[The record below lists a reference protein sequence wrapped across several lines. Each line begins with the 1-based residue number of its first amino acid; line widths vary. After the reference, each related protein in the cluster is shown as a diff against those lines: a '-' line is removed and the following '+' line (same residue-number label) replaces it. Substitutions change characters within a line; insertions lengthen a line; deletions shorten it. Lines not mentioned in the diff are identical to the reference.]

1 MVLRFSSC
9 QAGIAEPFCIEL
21 VNFISA
27 ELGFPCEFVNDLSWQ
42 ERERLLLIGEI
53 HVCWI
58 CGLAYVRESNRQDK
72 SIKLLVAPVR
82 RHPRYHDKPVYY
94 SDVIVRSD
102 SSFRSFDDLRG
113 HTWAYN
119 ERGSHS
125 GFNIVRYHLAL
136 RGLNQ
141 SFFRRVVES
150 GSHRNSL
157 QMVLQGSIDTAA
169 IDSSV
174 LELEVAKDPAISGQI
189 RTVAVLGPSPAPPWV
204 VHRSVSADTQK
215 TLSDI
220 LLSINQHSKGRR
232 ILEAGRMLR
241 FAPVSNHDYEQIR
254 ETYRIANSAHI
265 SKTENQL
272 THQKRHNQRAQKL
285 SESDFTR

>member
-9 QAGIAEPFCIEL
+9 QAGIAEPFCVEL

-27 ELGFPCEFVNDLSWQ
+27 ESGLPCEFVNDLSWQ
-42 ERERLLLIGEI
+42 ERERLLLLGEI

-72 SIKLLVAPVR
+72 LIELLVAPVR
-82 RHPRYHDKPVYY
+82 RHPRYHAKPVYY
-94 SDVIVRSD
+94 SDVIVRTD
-102 SSFRSFDDLRG
+102 SSFHSFEDLRG
-113 HTWAYN
+113 RTWAYN

-125 GFNIVRYHLAL
+125 GFNIVRYHLAM
-136 RGLNQ
+136 RGLEQN
-141 SFFRRVVES
+141 FFRRIVES

-157 QMVLQGSIDTAA
+157 QMILQRSIDTAA

-189 RTVAVLGPSPAPPWV
+189 RTVEILGPSPAPPWV
-204 VHRSVSADTQK
+204 VHSSVSADVRK

-220 LLSINQHSKGRR
+220 LLSINEHSKGRR

-241 FAPVSNHDYEQIR
+241 FAPVSNHDYDQIR
-254 ETYRIANSAHI
+254 ETDRIANAAH
-265 SKTENQL
+265 L
-272 THQKRHNQRAQKL
+272 THPKNSSPMCPVSITKGY
-285 SESDFTR
+285 

>member
-9 QAGIAEPFCIEL
+9 QAGIAEPFCVEL

-27 ELGFPCEFVNDLSWQ
+27 EFGLPCEFVNDLSWQ
-42 ERERLLLIGEI
+42 ERERLLLLWEI

-72 SIKLLVAPVR
+72 LIELLVAPVR
-82 RHPRYHDKPVYY
+82 RHPRYHAKPVYY
-94 SDVIVRSD
+94 SDVIVRTD
-102 SSFRSFDDLRG
+102 SSFHSFEDLRG
-113 HTWAYN
+113 RTWAYN

-125 GFNIVRYHLAL
+125 GFNIVRYHLAM
-136 RGLNQ
+136 RGLDQN
-141 SFFRRVVES
+141 FFRRIVES

-157 QMVLQGSIDTAA
+157 QMILQRSIDTAA

-189 RTVAVLGPSPAPPWV
+189 RTVEILGPSPAPPWV
-204 VHRSVSADTQK
+204 VHSSVSADMRK

-220 LLSINQHSKGRR
+220 LLSINEHSKGRR

-241 FAPVSNHDYEQIR
+241 FAPVSNHDYDEIR
-254 ETYRIANSAHI
+254 DTDRIANAAH
-265 SKTENQL
+265 L
-272 THQKRHNQRAQKL
+272 THPKNSSPMCPVSITKGY
-285 SESDFTR
+285 

>member
-9 QAGIAEPFCIEL
+9 QAGIAEPFCVEL

-27 ELGFPCEFVNDLSWQ
+27 EFGLPCEFVNDRSWQ
-42 ERERLLLIGEI
+42 ERERLLLLGEI

-72 SIKLLVAPVR
+72 LIELLVAPVR
-82 RHPRYHDKPVYY
+82 RHPRYHAKPVYY
-94 SDVIVRSD
+94 SDVIVRTD
-102 SSFRSFDDLRG
+102 TSFHSFEDLRG
-113 HTWAYN
+113 RTWAYN
-119 ERGSHS
+119 EHGSHS
-125 GFNIVRYHLAL
+125 GFNIVRYHLAM
-136 RGLNQ
+136 RGLDQN
-141 SFFRRVVES
+141 FFRHIVES

-157 QMVLQGSIDTAA
+157 QMILQRSIDTAA

-189 RTVAVLGPSPAPPWV
+189 RTVEILGPSPAPPWV
-204 VHRSVSADTQK
+204 VHSSVSADMRK

-220 LLSINQHSKGRR
+220 LLSINEHSKGRR

-241 FAPVSNHDYEQIR
+241 FAPVSNHDYDQIR
-254 ETYRIANSAHI
+254 ETDRIANAAH
-265 SKTENQL
+265 L
-272 THQKRHNQRAQKL
+272 THPKISSPMCPVSITKGY
-285 SESDFTR
+285 